1 MSWNRCSGSFYCWFS
16 CSLLLAL
23 VSAWLEEVVSLLEEL
38 ELVSV
43 LVATELSC
51 VEVSVASEVDAVVVS
66 VSTSLMIVVVCL
78 KKIKIL
84 YLKTQSVGF
93 FFYL

>member
-1 MSWNRCSGSFYCWFS
+1 MTSIYRLRCIENKKMSWNRCSGSFYCWFS
-16 CSLLLAL
+16 CSLLLVL
-23 VSAWLEEVVSLLEEL
+23 VSTWLEEVVSLLEEL

-66 VSTSLMIVVVCL
+66 FSTSLMIVVV
-78 KKIKIL
+78 
-84 YLKTQSVGF
+84 
-93 FFYL
+93 